1 MPLCGPSMLFCVF
14 SMLLCDVQDALEL
27 LNAVLR
33 SAGLDDSWV
42 PASCSFE

>member
-1 MPLCGPSMLFCVF
+1 MPLCGPSMLLCIF
-14 SMLLCDVQDALEL
+14 SMILCGVQDALDL
-27 LNAVLR
+27 LNAVLP